1 MAVVVCAADVVHGHP
16 DKSPFDSRQTK
27 SLRPARLAFVVGSA
41 LLLMACGVVQPKL
54 ATDPNALTPPTATK
68 PWAPEEATRIPG
80 GKDTLDAFFSRSA
93 PSPALIQPGQVY
105 DLLKLIDLAQQRN
118 PETRAAWQGTRAAA
132 ARLGIA
138 EGTYLPTLS
147 AIGMAS
153 YAHLP
158 DYDKMGPFLVGTGV
172 LEPLL
177 RLDWLLLDFGR
188 RTAELDTAAQTLL
201 AANLQFN
208 RKQQSVIFA
217 VQKGYYAFDA
227 SRARVAARETAL
239 KAATAVEQATGIR
252 SHTGLA
258 SVTDTLLAR
267 QVVLQQQF
275 DIDSARREVH
285 AAEAQLAQA
294 IGISPASLPEVVSL
308 SSLPLPQGLPGS
320 VDSLLKEAVF
330 TRPDLAAKFADVRA
344 REAELERARADY
356 LPKLSV
362 NGFLGRAYR
371 ELDSINLGP
380 NGTTFY
386 PKKTTAGI
394 GLQLSWELFEGFIRD
409 NRVREAKARRDQARA
424 DLDALQ
430 LATQAHVWTAYA
442 DFQSAISQHLFAI
455 ALVATTKSGYDSA
468 LTGYGSGITNFVDL
482 LAAERDY
489 ARALALEVDTR
500 AAILDSA
507 AALAFAV
514 GTSASQGYRWAP
526 RSTSGASSNAISAVK
541 NFPHSAPATSRSV
554 GTTSTIKREAG
565 NNTTVTVIVLV
576 TPANETGGWPCA
588 IQPTAK

>member
-1 MAVVVCAADVVHGHP
+1 
-16 DKSPFDSRQTK
+16 
-27 SLRPARLAFVVGSA
+27 LRERCHNSNPVRRRYRDPLPERVLSGRKNAQIAGST
-41 LLLMACGVVQPKL
+41 LLLKASLAGSVGLLAACGQIQPKL
-54 ATDPNALTPPTATK
+54 AIDPNTLAPPSAAK
-68 PWAPEEATRIPG
+68 LWAPGEATQIPG
-80 GKDTLDAFFSRSA
+80 GQATMESFAARS
-93 PSPALIQPGQVY
+93 PSAQAVIEPGHVY
-105 DLLKLIDLAQQRN
+105 DLPDLIDLAQQTN
-118 PETRAAWQGTRAAA
+118 PETRAAWQATRAAA
-132 ARLGIA
+132 ARVGIA
-138 EGTYLPTLS
+138 EGAYLPMLS

-158 DYDKMGPFLVGTGV
+158 DYDKMGPFLVRTGV

-188 RTAELDTAAQTLL
+188 RTADLGSSAQSLL

-217 VQKGYYAFDA
+217 VQKAYFALDA
-227 SRARVAARETAL
+227 SRARVTARETAL

-252 SHTGLA
+252 SRGGLA
-258 SVTDTLLAR
+258 SITDTLLAR

-275 DIDSARREVH
+275 DIASAQRDVH
-285 AAEAQLAQA
+285 SAEAQLAQA
-294 IGISPASLPEVVSL
+294 IGISPASLPQVASL
-308 SSLPLPQGLPGS
+308 SSLPLPQGLPAS
-320 VDSLLKEAVF
+320 VDSLLQQAVS

-344 REAELERARADY
+344 REAELDRARADY
-356 LPKLSV
+356 LPKLSA
-362 NGFLGRAYR
+362 NGALGRVYR
-371 ELDSINLGP
+371 ELDSLNLGP

-386 PKKTTAGI
+386 PQRTTWSV
-394 GLQLSWELFEGFIRD
+394 GLQLSWELFDGFIRD

-430 LATQAHVWTAYA
+430 LASQAEVWTAYA
-442 DFQSAISQHLFAI
+442 DFQSSLSQHQFAV

-489 ARALALEVDTR
+489 ARSLAVEVDTR

-514 GTSASQGYRWAP
+514 GTTAS
-526 RSTSGASSNAISAVK
+526 
-541 NFPHSAPATSRSV
+541 
-554 GTTSTIKREAG
+554 
-565 NNTTVTVIVLV
+565 
-576 TPANETGGWPCA
+576 
-588 IQPTAK
+588 

>member
-1 MAVVVCAADVVHGHP
+1 VAAWRADQDDRADTLFAMAVVVCAADAAHGLP
-16 DKSPFDSRQTK
+16 EK
-27 SLRPARLAFVVGSA
+27 SLFDLRRAKSLGPALLAFVAGPA
-41 LLLMACGVVQPKL
+41 LLLAACGVIEPKL
-54 ATDPNALTPPTATK
+54 ATDPNTLAPPTATK
-68 PWAPEEATRIPG
+68 PWAPERAADIPG
-80 GKDTLDAFFSRSA
+80 GKATLEAFSARSTL
-93 PSPALIQPGQVY
+93 SPAPTQPGRVY
-105 DLLKLIDLAQQRN
+105 DLPKLIDLAQQTN
-118 PETRAAWQGTRAAA
+118 PETRAAWQATRAAA
-132 ARLGIA
+132 ARVGIA
-138 EGTYLPTLS
+138 EGAYLPTLS

-158 DYDKMGPFLVGTGV
+158 DYDMMGPFLVGTGV

-188 RTAELDTAAQTLL
+188 RTADVGSAAQTLL

-217 VQKGYYAFDA
+217 VQKAYYAFDA
-227 SRARVAARETAL
+227 GRARVTARESAL
-239 KAATAVEQATGIR
+239 KAATAVEQATSIR
-252 SHTGLA
+252 SRAGLA

-267 QVVLQQQF
+267 QVVLQQEF
-275 DIDSARREVH
+275 DIDSAHRDVH

-294 IGISPASLPEVVSL
+294 IGISPASLPEIASF

-320 VDSLLKEAVF
+320 VDSLLQQAVS
-330 TRPDLAAKFADVRA
+330 TRPDLAAKFAEVRA
-344 REAELERARADY
+344 READLERARADY
-356 LPKLSV
+356 LPKLSA

-394 GLQLSWELFEGFIRD
+394 GVQLSWELFEGFIRD

-430 LATQAHVWTAYA
+430 LASQAEVWTAYA
-442 DFQSAISQHLFAI
+442 DFQSALSQHQFAV

-489 ARALALEVDTR
+489 ARALAVEVDTR

-514 GTSASQGYRWAP
+514 GTPPSQ
-526 RSTSGASSNAISAVK
+526 
-541 NFPHSAPATSRSV
+541 
-554 GTTSTIKREAG
+554 
-565 NNTTVTVIVLV
+565 
-576 TPANETGGWPCA
+576 
-588 IQPTAK
+588 

>member
-1 MAVVVCAADVVHGHP
+1 MAP
-16 DKSPFDSRQTK
+16 RSPKSTRN
-27 SLRPARLAFVVGSA
+27 ARLRVSLAGSVS
-41 LLLMACGVVQPKL
+41 LLAACGEIQPKL
-54 ATDPNALTPPTATK
+54 ATDPNALAPPSAAK
-68 PWAPEEATRIPG
+68 LWAPGEATRIPG
-80 GKDTLDAFFSRSA
+80 GQATMESFAARSSSA
-93 PSPALIQPGQVY
+93 QAVIEPGHVY
-105 DLLKLIDLAQQRN
+105 DLPDLIDLAQQTN
-118 PETRAAWQGTRAAA
+118 PQTRAAWQATRAAA

-138 EGTYLPTLS
+138 EGAYLPTLG

-158 DYDKMGPFLVGTGV
+158 EYDKMGPFLVGTGV

-188 RTAELDTAAQTLL
+188 RSADLDSAAQTLL

-217 VQKGYYAFDA
+217 VQKAYFAFDA

-252 SHTGLA
+252 SRSGLA

-275 DIDSARREVH
+275 DIDSARRDVH

-294 IGISPASLPEVVSL
+294 IGISPASLPEIASL
-308 SSLPLPQGLPGS
+308 SSLPLPEGLPAS
-320 VDSLLKEAVF
+320 VASILQQAVS

-344 REAELERARADY
+344 READLERARADY
-356 LPKLSV
+356 LPKLSA
-362 NGFLGRAYR
+362 NGTLGRVYR

-386 PKKTTAGI
+386 PKRTTAGI
-394 GLQLSWELFEGFIRD
+394 GLQLSWELFDGFIRD
-409 NRVREAKARRDQARA
+409 NRVREAKALRDQARA

-430 LATQAHVWTAYA
+430 LASEAQVWTAYA
-442 DFQSAISQHLFAI
+442 DFQSALSQHQFAV
-455 ALVATTKSGYDSA
+455 ALVATTKSGYNSA

-489 ARALALEVDTR
+489 ARALAVEVDTR

-514 GTSASQGYRWAP
+514 GT
-526 RSTSGASSNAISAVK
+526 
-541 NFPHSAPATSRSV
+541 
-554 GTTSTIKREAG
+554 
-565 NNTTVTVIVLV
+565 
-576 TPANETGGWPCA
+576 TGS
-588 IQPTAK
+588 